1 MEPAVASIPQTLPIN
16 IFGSSVVAENS
27 VIASNITANTRLYAD
42 GSSIIAF
49 NNTITVAA
57 ALDVYLPYEVD
68 TNGNVTYANLGGT
81 VRQIVNTTSGAG
93 AARTLL
99 IKKVDTVDGSG
110 NPATSTTLATLLNP
124 ADAGTTAGK
133 LVGVSLACTGD
144 NGTPWFTFGR
154 TVVPG

>member
-1 MEPAVASIPQTLPIN
+1 MGIPNTLPIN
-16 IFGSSVVAENS
+16 TFGSSVVAENS
-27 VIASNITANTRLYAD
+27 VIVRNITANTPLSVD
-42 GSSIIAF
+42 GSSIIAL

-68 TNGNVTYANLGGT
+68 TSGNVTYANLAGF
-81 VRQIVNTTSGAG
+81 VRQIVNTTAVLG

-144 NGTPWFTFGR
+144 NANPWFTFGR